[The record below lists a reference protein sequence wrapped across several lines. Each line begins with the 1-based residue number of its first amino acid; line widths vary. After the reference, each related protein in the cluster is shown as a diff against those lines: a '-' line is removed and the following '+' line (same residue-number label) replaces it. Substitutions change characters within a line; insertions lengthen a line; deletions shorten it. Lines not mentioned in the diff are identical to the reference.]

1 MENNSL
7 AKAHAVPWTPRDV
20 FWGLIASLLLVL
32 VLLVIGGIVEQL
44 NFSIDS
50 SLVVVLGT
58 SLLLL
63 PLWYFT
69 VFKYNVSWAA
79 LGLRSFQPQAVGL
92 GCGLMLLSM
101 LFNFVYAAILGIYG
115 YQIQPDIA
123 PLFTETRFPLLLLV
137 GGALIAP
144 IIEELFFRGFVFAGL
159 RKHWDWKKA
168 AMASAILFAMAHIV
182 PTSIPP
188 IFILGVI
195 FAFLYQISGSIW
207 PAIIMHMLTNAIALS
222 AAYAISQGWIPAP

>member
-1 MENNSL
+1 MENGSL
-7 AKAHAVPWTPRDV
+7 TKAPTVPWTPRDV
-20 FWGLIASLLLVL
+20 FWGLMASLLLVL
-32 VLLVIGGIVEQL
+32 VLLIIGVIVEQL

-69 VFKYNVSWAA
+69 VFKYNVSWGA
-79 LGLRSFQPQAVGL
+79 LGLRRFQPQAVGL

-101 LFNFVYAAILGIYG
+101 LFNLIYAAILGMYG

-123 PLFTETRFPLLLLV
+123 PLFNETQFPLLLLV
-137 GGALIAP
+137 GGAFIAP

-159 RKHWDWKKA
+159 RKRWDWKKA
-168 AMASAILFAMAHIV
+168 AMGSAILFALAHVV